1 MKYATYKG
9 LEMSIKNDTSYGRY
23 IIEGNGLKAETTDAE
38 VYDYFDTDYYDE
50 DDKDYARE
58 IAFDLIAD
66 KAYEIYGNALC
77 TFNADPSV
85 VEDLET
91 ALELARMAEVS
102 SISITP
108 NDVDE
113 DELDAIC
120 SMLDLNPAMT
130 EEVYK
135 LGIAPDN
142 ALVAF

>member
-9 LEMSIKNDTSYGRY
+9 IDMSVRYSNSRGRY
-23 IIEGNGLKAETTDAE
+23 LVEGLGLKAETTNAE

-50 DDKDYARE
+50 DDRDYARK
-58 IAFDLIAD
+58 IAYYLIAD
-66 KAYEIYGNALC
+66 KAYEIYGDALC

-85 VEDLET
+85 VVDLET

-102 SISITP
+102 KISITP

-113 DELDAIC
+113 DEWDAIC

-142 ALVAF
+142 ALVVF

>member
-9 LEMSIKNDTSYGRY
+9 LEMSIKHDTSYGRY

-38 VYDYFDTDYYDE
+38 VYDFFDTDYYDE
-50 DDKDYARE
+50 SDKDYARK
-58 IAFDLIAD
+58 IAYHLIAG
-66 KAYEIYGNALC
+66 KAYEIYGGTLC

-85 VEDLET
+85 VVDLET

-102 SISITP
+102 NISVTP

-113 DELDAIC
+113 DEWDVIC